1 MKVLIVGG
9 GGREHAIVWALSKSR
24 KVDQLFCA
32 PGNGGIAAEADRAV
46 TIRDGRIHDGAY
58 IAHAPLT
65 LRGAIDNLP
74 TISAH
79 ANPTKGV
86 KA

>member
-1 MKVLIVGG
+1 MDILVIGG
-9 GGREHAIVWALSKSR
+9 GGREHAIVR
-24 KVDQLFCA
+24 KLKESPRTGKLYCA

-58 IAHAPLT
+58 IAHTPDT
-65 LRGAIDNLP
+65 LRGAVNNLP
-74 TISAH
+74 AISTTT
-79 ANPTKGV
+79 NQPKGA